1 MAVTIN
7 ADTTNGLVMTPD
19 TSGEIKLQS
28 AGADIATVNS
38 SGITMASGKSVS
50 GNPPQVTV
58 LTSGTGTY
66 TTPTGAAY
74 LIIEMVGGGSGGSGA
89 GISGTAG
96 TSGGNTT
103 FGTSFLTCN
112 GGTGGSAPTSGFGG
126 TATGGDINVQG
137 SPGSGGWDCRSDSE
151 YQQGGNGGDSFFG
164 GGGRGGFVNVGG
176 NAVGYGSGGGG
187 GGVVNT
193 SNAFT
198 GGGGGAGGYLKKT
211 ITSPSSSYSYAI
223 GAGGA
228 GGAGLSGHFSVA
240 VVLLA

>member
-1 MAVTIN
+1 MSSIVIK
-7 ADTTNGLVMTPD
+7 GD
-19 TSGEIKLQS
+19 TSGQIEIAAPAV
-28 AGADIATVNS
+28 AGTNTITLPAS
-38 SGITMASGKSVS
+38 SGTIGLYAA
-50 GNPPQVTV
+50 PQVTV

-228 GGAGLSGHFSVA
+228 GGAGLGGHFSGGSGASGVIMVTA
-240 VVLLA
+240 YFG

>member
-1 MAVTIN
+1 MSSIVIK
-7 ADTTNGLVMTPD
+7 GD
-19 TSGEIKLQS
+19 TSGQIEIAAPAV
-28 AGADIATVNS
+28 AGTNTITLPAS
-38 SGITMASGKSVS
+38 SGTIGLYAA
-50 GNPPQVTV
+50 PQVTV

-89 GISGTAG
+89 GTSGTAG

-137 SPGSGGWDCRSDSE
+137 SPGSGGWDCRTDSE

-228 GGAGLSGHFSVA
+228 GGAGLGGHFSGGSGASGVIMVTA
-240 VVLLA
+240 YFG

>member
-1 MAVTIN
+1 MSSIVIKGN
-7 ADTTNGLVMTPD
+7 
-19 TSGEIKLQS
+19 TSGQIEIAAPAV
-28 AGADIATVNS
+28 AGTNTLTLPAS
-38 SGITMASGKSVS
+38 SGTIGLYAA
-50 GNPPQVTV
+50 PQVTV

-137 SPGSGGWDCRSDSE
+137 SPGSGGWDCRTDSE

-228 GGAGLSGHFSVA
+228 GGAGLSGHFSGGSGASSVIMITA
-240 VVLLA
+240 YFG

>member
-1 MAVTIN
+1 MSSIVIKGN
-7 ADTTNGLVMTPD
+7 
-19 TSGEIKLQS
+19 TSGQIELAAPAV
-28 AGADIATVNS
+28 AGTNTLTLPAS
-38 SGITMASGKSVS
+38 SGTIGLYAA
-50 GNPPQVTV
+50 PQVTV

-89 GISGTAG
+89 GTSGTAG

-137 SPGSGGWDCRSDSE
+137 SPGSGGWDCRTDSE

-228 GGAGLSGHFSVA
+228 GGAGLSGHFSGGSGASSVIMITA
-240 VVLLA
+240 YFG

>member
-1 MAVTIN
+1 MSSIVIK
-7 ADTTNGLVMTPD
+7 GD
-19 TSGEIKLQS
+19 TSGQIEIAAPAV
-28 AGADIATVNS
+28 AGTNTITLPAS
-38 SGITMASGKSVS
+38 SGTIGLYAA
-50 GNPPQVTV
+50 PQVTV

-137 SPGSGGWDCRSDSE
+137 SPGSGGWDCRTDSE

-228 GGAGLSGHFSVA
+228 GGAGLGGHFSGGSGASGVIMVTA
-240 VVLLA
+240 YFG

>member
-1 MAVTIN
+1 MSSIVIKGN
-7 ADTTNGLVMTPD
+7 
-19 TSGEIKLQS
+19 TSGQIELAAPAV
-28 AGADIATVNS
+28 AGTNTLTLPAS
-38 SGITMASGKSVS
+38 SGTIGLYAA
-50 GNPPQVTV
+50 PQVTV

-89 GISGTAG
+89 GTSGTAG

-137 SPGSGGWDCRSDSE
+137 SPGSGGWDCRTDSE

-228 GGAGLSGHFSVA
+228 GGAGLGGHFSGGSGASGVIMVTA
-240 VVLLA
+240 YFG